1 MFSLAVRHIDEKLC
15 EVYKFGE
22 LPHFGPPIPARVLR
36 LIQPDRELF
45 LSGRRCENQ
54 GLGIGAFTYYR
65 RVVENQW
72 TRLVDE
78 IIRVGK
84 AIGAPEPS
92 IIALEASRDEKQFS
106 KAVKGL
112 KDAIPAALLIN
123 GYNPLVLLHGALSK
137 GVHNLSDEE
146 CLALATSIRVVL
158 VEFAEKLGQA
168 LKDEKELSES
178 ITRLLQAQAGKAE
191 KNKEG

>member
-1 MFSLAVRHIDEKLC
+1 
-15 EVYKFGE
+15 
-22 LPHFGPPIPARVLR
+22 
-36 LIQPDRELF
+36 
-45 LSGRRCENQ
+45 
-54 GLGIGAFTYYR
+54 
-65 RVVENQW
+65 VENQW